1 MSSLGELPIEQGR
14 NLVLCFD
21 GTDAKFRSKN
31 TNVVKF
37 FGLLQKE
44 NVDRQMCYYQAGI
57 GTYVSP
63 GMVSPLTS
71 WLAKVADEAVAW
83 YLDHHVM
90 GGYRFLMQNYRAGDK
105 ICLFG
110 FSRGAYTA
118 RALAAMLYSVGLLP
132 QDNQEQIA
140 FAYAVYKKTGSQKTN
155 KKTNSGDDAMG
166 QARKFKQTFC
176 RPVIIEF
183 VGCWDTVASTG
194 LLMSKTLPFVSS
206 NTAIRVF
213 RHALSLDE
221 HRVKYIPNT
230 WHRTAPTPTEA
241 ARDPQKASYASGYN
255 SPHEKMG
262 HETRPE
268 TDVLEVWFAGC
279 HSDVGGGNQP
289 SEQKG
294 TLSTLTLSWMVHEVM
309 ASQCGILFDE
319 TYLAQAGI
327 AITAQ
332 EPTIHPRLLRT
343 SESDNS
349 SRVDHEDTP
358 SALHD
363 GTLDNHKLSE
373 SNARPG
379 LPSTSGTNEVDAF
392 SAPITDSLKSKPWW
406 WILELLPLRRSWQ
419 DENGAWHW
427 TYVPNLGRGR
437 EIHVPNPNFSVSV
450 KERMNDPKLKYKPR
464 ARYHGEPRWVSGNY
478 I

>member
-1 MSSLGELPIEQGR
+1 MSSLNGLPIKQGR

-155 KKTNSGDDAMG
+155 KKTNYSGDDAMG

-176 RPVIIEF
+176 RPVVIEF

-289 SEQKG
+289 SEQTG
-294 TLSTLTLSWMVHEVM
+294 TLSTLTLSWMVHEVI
-309 ASQCGILFDE
+309 ASQCGILFEE

-343 SESDNS
+343 FEI
-349 SRVDHEDTP
+349 
-358 SALHD
+358 
-363 GTLDNHKLSE
+363 
-373 SNARPG
+373 
-379 LPSTSGTNEVDAF
+379 DAF